1 MKIERPIPIYTYET
15 YQGLE
20 LKVFKLYDKYIVL
33 RLLIISGVYGVVEV
47 FLRDLGFKG
56 NYINDDNI
64 GIIFWLLVIVGVIK
78 YAKNMNQYKYTR

>member
-1 MKIERPIPIYTYET
+1 M
-15 YQGLE
+15 
-20 LKVFKLYDKYIVL
+20 KVFKLYDKYIVL

-64 GIIFWLLVIVGVIK
+64 GIIFGLLVVVGVIK
-78 YAKNMNQYKYTR
+78 HVKNINPYKYTR

>member
-1 MKIERPIPIYTYET
+1 
-15 YQGLE
+15 

-33 RLLIISGVYGVVEV
+33 RLLIISGVYGVLEV

-64 GIIFWLLVIVGVIK
+64 GIIFWLLVGVGVIK
-78 YAKNMNQYKYTR
+78 YAKNWNQYKYTR

>member
-1 MKIERPIPIYTYET
+1 
-15 YQGLE
+15 

-64 GIIFWLLVIVGVIK
+64 GIIFGLLVVVGVIK
-78 YAKNMNQYKYTR
+78 YVKNINPYKYTR